1 MNYPYYM
8 PQVQQYQN
16 LQPTP
21 MSATPIPATT
31 DERIWVQNETGA
43 ESYLVAANGFV
54 RLWDSN
60 KPYFYEKRADASG
73 RPFPIVTYKYEKV
86 EPRAEMRIEYE
97 DKIKSL
103 EARIKAL
110 EERKNYEQKIV
121 FCDPVKLGSG
131 F

>member
-1 MNYPYYM
+1 MNYPFYM
-8 PQVQQYQN
+8 PQY
-16 LQPTP
+16 QPTQMQP
-21 MSATPIPATT
+21 TQMSVTNQ

-73 RPFPIVTYKYEKV
+73 RPFPIVAYRYEKV
-86 EPRAEMRIEYE
+86 EPQVESKIEYE

-103 EARIKAL
+103 ESRIKAL
-110 EERKNYEQKIV
+110 EEREHYAEHESYELTSATEPI
-121 FCDPVKLGSG
+121 
-131 F
+131 